1 LQLLSRLLLHFKKA
15 FGIVL
20 HLSSLSGTTLF
31 VRLPP
36 PLQVILVFRPARRKR
51 KKESR
56 QRERGLPAKTMARGR
71 RNKRNERRAAVVA
84 TAAAVVMES
93 LGTVETDSTI

>member
-1 LQLLSRLLLHFKKA
+1 M
-15 FGIVL
+15 
-20 HLSSLSGTTLF
+20 
-31 VRLPP
+31 
-36 PLQVILVFRPARRKR
+36 
-51 KKESR
+51 
-56 QRERGLPAKTMARGR
+56 PAKTMARGR